1 MKVFSKISETTSFLQ
16 EQRNIGKTIGF
27 VPTMGALHEGH
38 LALMQQAKEENDL
51 LVVSV
56 FVNPIQFNKSSDLE
70 KYPRNLEQDKKLLER
85 VKCDILFAPTV
96 EEMYPEPI
104 IKEYDFG
111 MLGKVMEGA
120 NRPGHFNGVAIVVK
134 KLFDITIPNKAY
146 FGEKDFQQLAII
158 KKLVAMEHLNLEIVP
173 CPIVR
178 EFDGLAMS
186 SRNERLTAQQRKNA
200 PFIYKTLQQALKMTA
215 SKSVMEVKSWV
226 ENEFSSNDAFGLEY
240 FEVGDA
246 VDLQQVKDWKGTKN
260 IMGFVVAN
268 MRNVRLIDNIR
279 LFNNFADSNNG

>member
-1 MKVFSKISETTSFLQ
+1 MKVFSKISETTSYLQ
-16 EQRNIGKTIGF
+16 EQKNIGKTIGF

-38 LALMQQAKEENDL
+38 LELMRYAKAENDL

-111 MLGKVMEGA
+111 KLGKVMEGA

-226 ENEFSSNDAFGLEY
+226 ENEFNSNDAFGLEY